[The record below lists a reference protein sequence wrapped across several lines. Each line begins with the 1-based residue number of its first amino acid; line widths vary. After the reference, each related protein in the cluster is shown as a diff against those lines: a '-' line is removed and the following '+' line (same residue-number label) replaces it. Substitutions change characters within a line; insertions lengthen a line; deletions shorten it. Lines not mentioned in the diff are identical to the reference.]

1 MTRLRFLQH
10 RTARGRLAAIAA
22 LVVALSMATAGGV
35 MAGTQSAALAAARQ
49 PASPGIEAGVNA
61 LLAQMTLQEKLEQ
74 IQLLPDFLVT
84 DQEVRNGLGSVLSV
98 TDPVQISRL
107 QHIAVE
113 QSRLHIPLLFA
124 FDTIHGFRT
133 IFPIPLG
140 EASSFDSQ
148 VAMDDATIGARESA
162 AVGLKQAYAPMVDV
176 SHEPRWGRIAEGA
189 GEDPYLGSVM
199 AAARIRGYQGTDYSA
214 PDKEVASPK
223 HFAAYGQPEGG
234 RDYNTPD
241 IAIQRPG
248 NLYLPPFKAAVDPR

>member
-1 MTRLRFLQH
+1 M
-10 RTARGRLAAIAA
+10 
-22 LVVALSMATAGGV
+22 
-35 MAGTQSAALAAARQ
+35 
-49 PASPGIEAGVNA
+49 
-61 LLAQMTLQEKLEQ
+61 
-74 IQLLPDFLVT
+74 
-84 DQEVRNGLGSVLSV
+84 LSV
-98 TDPVQISRL
+98 TDPATINRL
-107 QHIAVE
+107 QHIAVD

-140 EASSFDSQ
+140 TASSFDPQ
-148 VAMDDATIGARESA
+148 AAMDDATIGARESA

-199 AAARIRGYQGTDYSA
+199 AAARVKGYQGNDYSA

-234 RDYNTPD
+234 RDYNTTD
-241 IAIQRPG
+241 MSDA
-248 NLYLPPFKAAVDPR
+248 AAVQPLPAAVQGGASTPAPAPACARSTRSTACPAAATTTR